1 MQTKIS
7 AKKENNVFIL
17 LHDIRSVHN
26 VGSMWRTANAAGVT
40 KIFLSGYT
48 PSPVDRFGRERKDFA
63 KVALNSQISVAW
75 EFVENPVSFIKK
87 LKREGFYIVAIEQ
100 AKNSV
105 DYKKVKIKRPVLFL
119 VGNEVEGIPQK
130 FLKLADVVAE
140 IPMKGDKESL
150 NVSVAFGVAL
160 FRMLGV

>member
-1 MQTKIS
+1 MKTKTFT
-7 AKKENNVFIL
+7 KKNEVFIL

-48 PSPVDRFGRERKDFA
+48 PLPIDRFGRERKDFA
-63 KVALNSQISVAW
+63 KVALNSQKTVAW
-75 EFVENPVSFIKK
+75 EYIENPINLIKRLEK
-87 LKREGFYIVAIEQ
+87 EGFHIVAIEQ

-105 DYKKVKIKRPVLFL
+105 DYKKVKIKKPVLFL

-130 FLKLADVVAE
+130 LLNLADVVAE

-150 NVSVAFGVAL
+150 NVSVAFGIAL